1 MILKEELDLNLDL
14 EALESIDSYYKIVK
28 ETKNLL
34 DGNVI
39 NIEEYAYDDEQDA
52 IMHYENLKNEIKE
65 EKENSN
71 LSLVKVNIIRDIE
84 ELNFFIPGSEDEEDD
99 YSLYDDNIGD

>member
-1 MILKEELDLNLDL
+1 MILKEELNLDL

-34 DGNVI
+34 NGNI
-39 NIEEYAYDDEQDA
+39 IKIEEYAYDDEQDA
-52 IMHYENLKNEIKE
+52 IVHYEKLKKEIKE
-65 EKENSN
+65 NKENSN
-71 LSLVKVNIIRDIE
+71 LSLIKVNIIRDKE

-99 YSLYDDNIGD
+99 YSLYDGMGD